1 MDLKPHIILWLY
13 SVEDRDPYS
22 CEIEVLQRLTSWTIR
37 KIMQQMNR
45 CAESE
50 KEQVTIFKQ
59 SNRLM
64 DEAANSNPL
73 K

>member
-1 MDLKPHIILWLY
+1 
-13 SVEDRDPYS
+13 
-22 CEIEVLQRLTSWTIR
+22 
-37 KIMQQMNR
+37 MNR